1 MDLKS
6 SESGLPQSSFLDL
19 SGIKPGVLSQ
29 WNQTETFFF
38 FETTNDTFTEASAWS
53 PKRVPF
59 RCWSQELPCL
69 PRHLHTWLAHAFN
82 LLLLVGQLFSWS
94 DCPLITRAPVK
105 RHMFYFWFPGKAERG
120 VFGVP
125 CTDWCFPKVL
135 VCSLC
140 LEGQGWWWPGE
151 SGTVLIA
158 AFLIVYLPSNNIE

>member
-19 SGIKPGVLSQ
+19 SDIKPGVLSQ

-38 FETTNDTFTEASAWS
+38 FETRNDTFTEASAWS
-53 PKRVPF
+53 PKPVPF

-94 DCPLITRAPVK
+94 DCPLITRAPAK

-125 CTDWCFPKVL
+125 ALTGVFPKASFVPCVWRGRAGDGL
-135 VCSLC
+135 ESLEPSSS
-140 LEGQGWWWPGE
+140 L
-151 SGTVLIA
+151 L
-158 AFLIVYLPSNNIE
+158 FLNSVFTE